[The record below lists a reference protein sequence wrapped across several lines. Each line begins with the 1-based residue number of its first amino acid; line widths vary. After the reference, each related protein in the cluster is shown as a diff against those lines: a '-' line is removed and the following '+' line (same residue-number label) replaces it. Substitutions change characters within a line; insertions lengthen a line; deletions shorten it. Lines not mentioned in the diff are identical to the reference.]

1 MKKLLLVLFIL
12 GITTSVFAELKPKQ
26 IVGKWSYTVVSDQ
39 GDLTGYL
46 KFTEKEGKLTGQ
58 VISDDGGIFDMEK
71 VEIKGDV
78 LSWEITPDYE
88 PIKISMKF
96 EGKKY
101 KAMGSTSQGEFA
113 VVGEKKE

>member
-1 MKKLLLVLFIL
+1 
-12 GITTSVFAELKPKQ
+12 
-26 IVGKWSYTVVSDQ
+26 
-39 GDLTGYL
+39 
-46 KFTEKEGKLTGQ
+46 
-58 VISDDGGIFDMEK
+58 MEK

-78 LSWEITPDYE
+78 LSWEIVPDYE

-101 KAMGSTSQGEFA
+101 KATGTSNQGEFQ